1 MKRKSNDKK
10 IIKPRGSRI
19 DLTEEE
25 LRKIK
30 TISEYLFMDQYQDT
44 AAYPRFEECFG
55 AFCLEKSIDLP
66 KVYKTL
72 CGRRRKYITFR
83 RLIISFNQWKKNP
96 NKFNADSSKFMDLIY
111 NNLLKKSDHD
121 SLGSGNLPIIFFF
134 LIFCSLKL
142 GHFSSEILSIKHE

>member
-1 MKRKSNDKK
+1 MKKNNVKK
-10 IIKPRGSRI
+10 LNKPHGPGKI

-25 LRKIK
+25 LNSIK

-44 AAYPRFEECFG
+44 AAYPRFEESFG

-83 RLIISFNQWKKNP
+83 RLISSFNQWKKNP
-96 NKFNADSSKFMDLIY
+96 TKYNEDCTKFMELVY
-111 NNLLKKSDHD
+111 KNLLM
-121 SLGSGNLPIIFFF
+121 
-134 LIFCSLKL
+134 LISML
-142 GHFSSEILSIKHE
+142 